1 MYSSAVPDK
10 KETAQETRDAVNKI
24 IQNLEQ
30 KMSGGEVKA
39 TLGDYIRLLQLQKE
53 MNEEQPTEITVTW
66 VDAPCEKK

>member
-1 MYSSAVPDK
+1 VPDK